1 MTFKT
6 QVLTLLG
13 AFLFVGMASAH
24 AQDLTTLTA
33 PLATPD
39 GEQMSLAEMGA
50 GKVTI
55 VSFGATWCVPCKK
68 EMTAVNDL
76 YAGMQ
81 ENGVQFIAVFID
93 NTKTMAKVGP
103 FVKSKGFTFPV
114 LLDPNSEIFEVVNGT
129 EVPYTLVFDAT
140 GALRYKHD
148 GYLEGDEEHLMEEA
162 LGLVAEATVGDAGA
176 TEEDVEAAE

>member
-1 MTFKT
+1 MNLKT

-13 AFLFVGMASAH
+13 AFLFLGLASAH
-24 AQDLTTLTA
+24 AQDLSTLTA

-39 GEQMSLAEMGA
+39 GEQMNLAEMGT

-68 EMTAVNDL
+68 EMEAVNEL
-76 YAGMQ
+76 YPEMQ
-81 ENGVQFIAVFID
+81 EKGVQFISVFID

-103 FVKSKGFTFPV
+103 FVKSKGFLFPV

-129 EVPYTLVFDAT
+129 EVPYTLVYDAT
-140 GALRYKHD
+140 GVLRYKHD
-148 GYLEGDEEHLMEEA
+148 GFLEGDQEHLMEEA
-162 LGLVAEATVGDAGA
+162 LALAEEAVAGTAAGD
-176 TEEDVEAAE
+176 TDAAE